1 MEGPP
6 EESGWMIRRANE
18 LEKVTRGC
26 SRMEPKSSQM
36 ADRGSILPGQ
46 SIPWA
51 LATLKESYIMK
62 KQEEVVQGLQGLIRD
77 IQQDSEAIWPGRP
90 WIADFEDEII
100 LLADVMEI
108 IGLEQQEIELILGQE
123 AWAYIQE
130 EKAPSPLW
138 PGREIL
144 EHLDAWP
151 AVTLSPIWSQR
162 LEQMRLAT

>member
-1 MEGPP
+1 
-6 EESGWMIRRANE
+6 
-18 LEKVTRGC
+18 
-26 SRMEPKSSQM
+26 
-36 ADRGSILPGQ
+36 
-46 SIPWA
+46 
-51 LATLKESYIMK
+51 MK

-77 IQQDSEAIWPGRP
+77 IRQDGEAIWPGRP
-90 WIADFEDEII
+90 WIVGFEDEII

-108 IGLEQQEIELILGQE
+108 IGLEQQQIELILGQE

-130 EKAPSPLW
+130 EKAPSPPW

-162 LEQMRLAT
+162 LEQMRLAV